1 MPKVLVRHESDS
13 ELRLAHPYV
22 SGWIFVLIG
31 GAVAWA
37 GLRFVEA
44 GFGRWLTTGM
54 GILFG
59 LIGLGGG
66 LWRYELTL
74 DLMARC
80 YRGRRGFWPSPR
92 PLQGSLE
99 ELAGVVLTR
108 QWRRSSSSEG
118 TSSEHAVWVVSLEFD
133 GWKEPVSLFET
144 SSEKKGYGKLEHLSR
159 RLQVDAVDRTGGE
172 ETRRDWNALDRPAT
186 ARSGERARVES
197 VPALPAGS
205 RIEWT
210 PSESGSSM
218 AVLPAM
224 GFNVG
229 AVFLFLFGLPFAGFG
244 AVALLAVS
252 KTIDVKFEGSTSAAW
267 IVGSVFVVIG
277 LGFCA
282 GAIFGCVARE
292 IVRRQAGDLVVSLEA
307 FGREYRIRRIPRT
320 EVEGIEIKPSNHAR
334 SKSNQVVIRSDRRV
348 IRMGGEL
355 TTDEQRWLLSAVAYL
370 VR

>member
-13 ELRLAHPYV
+13 ELRLAHSYV

-31 GAVAWA
+31 AAITWA
-37 GLRFVEA
+37 GLRFVED
-44 GFGRWLTTGM
+44 GFGQWLMSGM

-59 LIGLGGG
+59 LIGLGGA

-92 PLQGSLE
+92 SLQGSLK

-118 TSSEHAVWVVSLEFD
+118 TSSEHAVWVVSLEFE
-133 GWKEPVSLFET
+133 GWEEPVSLFET

-186 ARSGERARVES
+186 APSSERARVEV

-210 PSESGSSM
+210 PSETGSSM
-218 AVLPAM
+218 AVLPEL

-229 AVFLFLFGLPFAGFG
+229 TVFLLLFGIPFAGFG
-244 AVALLAVS
+244 VMALLAVS
-252 KTIDVKFEGSTSAAW
+252 KAIDVKFEGSESSAW
-267 IVGSVFVVIG
+267 VVGSVFVVIG

-282 GAIFGCVARE
+282 GAFFGSVARE
-292 IVRRQAGDLVVSLEA
+292 IVRRQAGDLVVSLKA
-307 FGREYRIRRIPRT
+307 FGREYRLRRVPCT
-320 EVEGIEIKPSNHAR
+320 EIEAIEIKPSNRAR
-334 SKSNQVVIRSDRRV
+334 SKSNQLVIRSDRRV

-355 TTDEQRWLLSAVAYL
+355 TTDEQRWLLSAVTYL